1 MTGPVIR
8 ATIPYALGA
17 LVVVAIIAMV
27 AANLLFDGTSAARV
41 LTFVVWSFL
50 ACVAVGFAFRVATA
64 RHRSVTA
71 RPVARRDDATH

>member
-1 MTGPVIR
+1 METSMTGPVIR
-8 ATIPYALGA
+8 ATIPYA
-17 LVVVAIIAMV
+17 
-27 AANLLFDGTSAARV
+27 LFDGTSAARV

-64 RHRSVTA
+64 RHRSMTA